1 MNRKILS
8 LLLLLIA
15 ANSVFCQ
22 EKSGIRGHIK
32 CKETKEILTGVTVAT
47 DSLIGTY
54 TDING
59 FYELPLPSGTY
70 SIKFSFIGYITETKE
85 VTIGDSF
92 KTLDINLKIDNKI
105 LDAVVVSSARKDA
118 NVRDFKMSVQ
128 TIDMVRIKKI
138 PSLIWARAP

>member
-15 ANSVFCQ
+15 ANSVLCQ

-32 CKETKEILTGVTVAT
+32 CKETNEILTGVTVAT

-59 FYELPLPSGTY
+59 FYELPLPSGTC
-70 SIKFSFIGYITETKE
+70 SGA
-85 VTIGDSF
+85 G
-92 KTLDINLKIDNKI
+92 
-105 LDAVVVSSARKDA
+105 ACARGKGNRHFRCRTHCKA
-118 NVRDFKMSVQ
+118 AAGAQAEKGWPQ
-128 TIDMVRIKKI
+128 
-138 PSLIWARAP
+138 